1 MSENFTGI
9 SLSLLRVRSLV
20 TGTEPRDLITSASP
34 RRTVFTPNQAFTLT
48 FLLQRFLLVPRLPL
62 GFIQCK
68 PLQSHSLKLIQH
80 NTARSSRY
88 IDSYL
93 DTAVKNQID
102 CIFIQEPYFLD
113 NSYTTIVTHSA
124 YHCMFSRGQAT
135 TKIRPRVA
143 VFARKK
149 SRF

>member
-1 MSENFTGI
+1 MLENFTSI
-9 SLSLLRVRSLV
+9 SS
-20 TGTEPRDLITSASP
+20 
-34 RRTVFTPNQAFTLT
+34 
-48 FLLQRFLLVPRLPL
+48 
-62 GFIQCK
+62 
-68 PLQSHSLKLIQH
+68 SHLLKLIQH

-88 IDSYL
+88 IDSCL

-113 NSYTTIVTHSA
+113 DSYTTTVTYSA
-124 YHCMFSRGQAT
+124 YHCMFPRGQAT

-149 SRF
+149 SRFQFTERTNLNSDTDMIIVNVSGPEIKTFQIINIYNEKSLQLSTSAYTVERALVNYSL